1 MGCTRPQPGS
11 ARGLHALLALSGHR
25 VMATL
30 EGFLMPKQLTKT
42 LERVTVRRVSAL
54 ELEMLRQIQA
64 AQLPTPK
71 LEHRFHPVRRWR
83 FDFCWIDQRLALE
96 VEGGIWCNGR
106 HTTGSGFTADCA
118 KYNTA
123 LIMGWR
129 VLRVTGTQV
138 KSGAALSWLELA
150 LKVGS

>member
-1 MGCTRPQPGS
+1 MGCTCPQPGS
-11 ARGLHALLALSGHR
+11 ARGLRSHHAVCRCRTL
-25 VMATL
+25 ATL
-30 EGFLMPKQLTKT
+30 KGFPMQEKLTKT
-42 LERVTVRRVSAL
+42 LEGVTVTRVSAL

-71 LEHRFHPVRRWR
+71 LEHRFHPTRRWR

-150 LKVGS
+150 LKAGS